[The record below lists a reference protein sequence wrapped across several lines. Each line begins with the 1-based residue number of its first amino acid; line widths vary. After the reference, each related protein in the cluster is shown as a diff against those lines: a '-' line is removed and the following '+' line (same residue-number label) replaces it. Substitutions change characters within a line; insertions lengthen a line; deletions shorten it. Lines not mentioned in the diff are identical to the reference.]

1 MVGRSLAL
9 RQHVNETHDLTWET
23 LMNSKKILVPLAT
36 VLAAGAVAVGSGAT
50 FTSGSNNTISAVTS
64 GTLSQENSKDKQAI
78 FTLTDMKPG
87 DTVNGRLSITNTG
100 SLPATFGLTE
110 ESSSNGFS
118 AGNLTLTITNTTTG
132 TEIYSGEFGGLED
145 GAKKV
150 LGVVEGGD
158 RNDYLFQV
166 KLNQG
171 ASNDDQG
178 KTAGATYSW
187 DSVQLDAETFNQ

>member
-1 MVGRSLAL
+1 
-9 RQHVNETHDLTWET
+9 
-23 LMNSKKILVPLAT
+23 MNSKKILVPLAT

-64 GTLSQENSKDKQAI
+64 GTLSQENSKDGQAI

-110 ESSSNGFS
+110 VSSSNGFS

-132 TEIYSGEFGGLED
+132 AEVYAGEFGGLENNV
-145 GAKKV
+145 KKD

-158 RNDYLFQV
+158 QNDYLFQV

-171 ASNDDQG
+171 AGNVDQG
-178 KTAGATYSW
+178 QTAGATYSW
-187 DSVQLDAETFNQ
+187 DSVQLDAEVFNQ